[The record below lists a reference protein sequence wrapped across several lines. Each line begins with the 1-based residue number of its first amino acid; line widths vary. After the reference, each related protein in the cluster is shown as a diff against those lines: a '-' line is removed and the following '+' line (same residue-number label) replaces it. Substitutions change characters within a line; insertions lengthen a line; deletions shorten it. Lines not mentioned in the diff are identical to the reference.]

1 MADFGVAHIVLEVI
15 GAASEA
21 VHRVVAV
28 VLLDLVAA
36 LEAAAALVA
45 VELAANFNQVFLIG
59 TK

>member
-1 MADFGVAHIVLEVI
+1 MADFGAAHITQVVG

-28 VLLDLVAA
+28 ALLDLVAA

-45 VELAANFNQVFLIG
+45 VELAVNFNQVFLIG